1 MRLETRIVLILFA
14 AAMVTAGAARSRAE
28 PARIL
33 VVTDLSDHGAGLDAD
48 EMLFLTE
55 NVYAAATSFG
65 PRAFSVISRDRLER
79 VIEANTSDSRTGLT
93 LDEIGAMLGA
103 ELVFEGEVSREKDGA
118 LGATL
123 RLTEVVSGRLL
134 GLEHIAAGTPRELGE
149 MLERS
154 AVDILGRVLP
164 KERDVEA
171 AGPALIPP
179 RPARDDRPE
188 IFDVRFEARPAEA
201 TIYMDGDH
209 RICRE
214 TPCTRRVAL
223 GLHEFRAEAEVH
235 RPEAMEVEILGD
247 TTVEFDLEERYY
259 NYFGMHDLEGGGWLV
274 SGGLSP
280 IDPGYKNINVLDG
293 VHFARLHPV
302 VDIGFGGGV
311 FGYRETP
318 RGASW
323 SILGFGPAVR
333 FGRLIVSSQIQMLS
347 FRHESRD
354 HGTGWLPG
362 ISVYARV
369 PLVNTR
375 EAKGWSFLVPTPT
388 VGYDT
393 WFHDLSHDHSAF
405 WIGLSWPGTV
415 HF

>member
-1 MRLETRIVLILFA
+1 MRLETRISLMLFV
-14 AAMVTAGAARSRAE
+14 AAMVTAGSVRSQADR
-28 PARIL
+28 ARIL
-33 VVTDLSDHGAGLDAD
+33 AVTDLEDDGAGLGAD

-79 VIEANTSDSRTGLT
+79 VIEANTSGSRPGLT
-93 LDEIGAMLGA
+93 RDEIGAMLGA
-103 ELVFEGEVSREKDGA
+103 ELVFEGGVSIEKDGS
-118 LGATL
+118 LSATL
-123 RLTEVVSGRLL
+123 KLAEVPSGRLL
-134 GLEHIAAGTPRELGE
+134 GLDHVVAGSARELGE
-149 MLERS
+149 MLELS
-154 AVDILGRVLP
+154 ASDILGRALP
-164 KERDVEA
+164 EERVAEEE
-171 AGPALIPP
+171 AGPPLIPL
-179 RPARDDRPE
+179 RPPRDDRPE
-188 IFDVRFEARPAEA
+188 TCEVRFEARPAEA
-201 TIYMDGDH
+201 TIYMDGD
-209 RICRE
+209 RICRG
-214 TPCTRRVAL
+214 TPCTRRVPF
-223 GLHEFRAEAEVH
+223 GNHEFRAEAEVH
-235 RPEAMEVEILGD
+235 RPDTMEVEILGE
-247 TTVEFDLEERYY
+247 TTVEFELEERYY
-259 NYFGMHDLEGGGWLV
+259 SYFGMHDLEGGGWLV

-280 IDPGYKNINVLDG
+280 IDPGYKNINALDG

-362 ISVYARV
+362 ISVYARL

-393 WFHDLSHDHSAF
+393 WFHDLNHDHSAF